1 MLTGKQ
7 KQYLKALAVQL
18 PAVVQIGKDGMSE
31 TVIQSVDDV
40 LTARELIKVKI
51 NQNSDE
57 DIKSTALY
65 LAGNLSCEIVQI
77 IGRNCVLFKKK
88 EKKSHYELPQDRR
101 SRSDSEEKA
110 CGREG
115 RYQLDHL

>member
-18 PAVVQIGKDGMSE
+18 PAVVQIGKD
-31 TVIQSVDDV
+31 V

-51 NQNSDE
+51 NQNSNE

-65 LAGNLSCEIVQI
+65 LAGHLSCEIVQI

-88 EKKSHYELPQDRR
+88 EKKSHYELP
-101 SRSDSEEKA
+101 
-110 CGREG
+110 
-115 RYQLDHL
+115 